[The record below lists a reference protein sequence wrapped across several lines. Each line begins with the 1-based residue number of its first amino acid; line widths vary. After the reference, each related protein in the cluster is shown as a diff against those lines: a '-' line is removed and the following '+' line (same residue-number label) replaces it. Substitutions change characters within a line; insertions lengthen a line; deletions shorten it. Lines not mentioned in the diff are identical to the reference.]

1 MARNKYPEVTVEKI
15 LDVAQRLF
23 LEKGYDN
30 TTIQDI
36 VDGLGGLTKGAI
48 YHHFKSKEEIIE
60 ALGDKLFFD
69 NNPFVTVQKQKN
81 LNGLQKMREVI
92 KLNHIDIDRTE
103 LGKQSIPLLKNPRLL
118 AELADTNRKLIAP
131 LWLQLIQEGI
141 EDGSIQTEYAK
152 ELSELLPLL
161 TNFWLI
167 PSVYPATPE
176 ELISKFAF
184 IKYLLDSMKL
194 PIIDDEIFGMALHYY
209 QEDNIEV
216 GSPLKCNVVVNHHV
230 ELSEE
235 EKKAAREAAIKKL
248 QEEELAKLKKRQQA
262 KRENNTEVQTQLTL
276 F

>member
-15 LDVAQRLF
+15 LEVSQRLF

-30 TTIQDI
+30 TTIKDI
-36 VDGLGGLTKGAI
+36 VNELGGLTKGAI
-48 YHHFKSKEEIIE
+48 YHHFKSKEEIID
-60 ALGDKLFFD
+60 ALGEKLFFE
-69 NNPFVTVQKQKN
+69 NNPFSIVQNQKH

-92 KLNHIDIDRTE
+92 KLNHIDVDRAE
-103 LGKQSIPLLKNPRLL
+103 LRKQSIPLLKNPRLL

-167 PSVYPATPE
+167 PSVYPATSE

-194 PIIDDEIFGMALHYY
+194 PIIDDEIIDIVQSYLEHL
-209 QEDNIEV
+209 NV
-216 GSPLKCNVVVNHHV
+216 GK
-230 ELSEE
+230 
-235 EKKAAREAAIKKL
+235 
-248 QEEELAKLKKRQQA
+248 
-262 KRENNTEVQTQLTL
+262 
-276 F
+276 